1 MGKCDYSFYQGGDRC
16 RMLDGLKGQ
25 SSNRVNSDHYRN
37 FCTYTD
43 GHKKCPFY
51 EAAIKERR

>member
-1 MGKCDYSFYQGGDRC
+1 
-16 RMLDGLKGQ
+16 MLEGLKGQ
-25 SSNRVNSDHYRN
+25 SSSRVNSDHYRN

-51 EAAIKERR
+51 EAALKERR